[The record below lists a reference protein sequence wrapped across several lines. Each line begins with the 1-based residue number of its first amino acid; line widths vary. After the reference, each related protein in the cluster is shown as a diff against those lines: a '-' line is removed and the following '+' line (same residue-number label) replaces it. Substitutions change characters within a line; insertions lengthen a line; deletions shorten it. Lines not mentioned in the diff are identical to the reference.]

1 MVREAVCTNVK
12 SCIFPQSWTTVAQ
25 TGCALLLYALS
36 GDAAHF
42 SCFLTAGIFRSSTR
56 LNDWTWSCIIT
67 LAFIISSVTLPSI
80 MVVIAVAASAVA
92 ASAAIV
98 EEVVLFQTAV
108 VKVDFFSSFVVYT
121 NSVTVLSGSFLVS
134 GFDFCAAVSCTTWAI
149 SHPMEWARR
158 RESSLSITFPVWR
171 AMRMSAQCAGCI
183 HIFIT
188 YPQCQDVRNNSE
200 GVR

>member
-121 NSVTVLSGSFLVS
+121 NRLYCL
-134 GFDFCAAVSCTTWAI
+134 AAS
-149 SHPMEWARR
+149 
-158 RESSLSITFPVWR
+158 SSLDLISVQQYLAPPGLFLTQWNGPDGER
-171 AMRMSAQCAGCI
+171 ALCPLPFLFGEQ
-183 HIFIT
+183 
-188 YPQCQDVRNNSE
+188 
-200 GVR
+200 